1 MKLMQ
6 TFIRNN
12 EEFGQGGR
20 QSERK
25 SSFSLWKGRK
35 PGWHLKISCRAM
47 YSMGKR
53 EQNKWSF
60 LDSKVNQKELASAWT
75 RQPDRPQ

>member
-1 MKLMQ
+1 MMQ
-6 TFIRNN
+6 TIISKN
-12 EEFGQGGR
+12 EEFGQGRR
-20 QSERK
+20 QSGRK
-25 SSFSLWKGRK
+25 SSFSLKGQEAWMEMKIFCCALDSMRK
-35 PGWHLKISCRAM
+35 K
-47 YSMGKR
+47 